1 MYDDVAEA
9 RFQYLEAVRARECLQ
24 DVFVLDVPPKRLHVM
39 THTVFA
45 VVCRGYD
52 NGNCLPFRTTEA

>member
-1 MYDDVAEA
+1 MYDNIAEA
-9 RFQYLEAVRARECLQ
+9 RFQYLEAIRARECLQ

-45 VVCRGYD
+45 VVRRRHND
-52 NGNCLPFRTTEA
+52 GNRLPFRTTQA